1 MNQDFLIKIICFCS
15 YVIYFKVISVCL
27 RAEVLI
33 HTGIVVQSHANERVN
48 DEDPFSKK
56 THNVFGITDVLVE
69 KKVLFVILGI

>member
-27 RAEVLI
+27 RAEVNN
-33 HTGIVVQSHANERVN
+33 TYRYSANERVN

>member
-1 MNQDFLIKIICFCS
+1 M
-15 YVIYFKVISVCL
+15 

-48 DEDPFSKK
+48 DEDPFLKK

-69 KKVLFVILGI
+69 KKYSLLS